1 MCSLQSLRCNESP
14 RNLYNWVSILLLM
27 VAQQLFMNRRTLQP
41 ARILCVCVCVF
52 NGVDTIDFQG
62 ASLVDIR

>member
-1 MCSLQSLRCNESP
+1 MCSLQSLRRNESP

-41 ARILCVCVCVF
+41 ARILCVS
-52 NGVDTIDFQG
+52 NGLDTIDFQG